1 MKKLLTLIFC
11 TWATGALAAP
21 AEAQPGYG
29 AAKELRA
36 RYDLR
41 RAQAKKPPRSQPQT
55 RPETGAEPLS
65 ASGRLEQVLDAAILL
80 SVPVTPEQ
88 QEVLR
93 AQGFTKVERVED
105 LAASTLYGDRA
116 YLRYRLGPSRE
127 ACPSCDGSLLGPEED
142 RLSSRVG
149 QEVRLVLNRD
159 RQGLLLVTAVE
170 RAP

>member
-1 MKKLLTLIFC
+1 MKKLLTLVFC
-11 TWATGALAAP
+11 AWASAALAAP
-21 AEAQPGYG
+21 AEVQPGYG

-65 ASGRLEQVLDAAILL
+65 ANGRLEQLLDAAVLL

-88 QEVLR
+88 QELLR
-93 AQGFTKVERVED
+93 TQGFTKVDRVEEI
-105 LAASTLYGDRA
+105 AASTLHGDRA
-116 YLRYRLGPSRE
+116 YLRYRLGPTRE
-127 ACPSCDGSLLGPEED
+127 ACPSCDASLLGPEEE
-142 RLSSRVG
+142 RLLSRVG
-149 QEVRLVLNRD
+149 QDVRLVFNRD
-159 RQGLLLVTAVE
+159 QQGLLLVTAVE

>member
-11 TWATGALAAP
+11 AWASSALAAP
-21 AEAQPGYG
+21 SEVQPGYG
-29 AAKELRA
+29 VPKELRA
-36 RYDLR
+36 RYELR

-55 RPETGAEPLS
+55 RPEAGAEPLS
-65 ASGRLEQVLDAAILL
+65 ANGRLEQVLDAAVLL

-105 LAASTLYGDRA
+105 ITASTLHGDRA

-127 ACPSCDGSLLGPEED
+127 ACPSCDEGLLGPEED
-142 RLSSRVG
+142 RLVSRVG